1 MSDPLQSLVA
11 HYLST
16 NYPSVL
22 PSFLEASHLPPPD
35 PSKPPAPDLRTL
47 VEDYLSNQLVND
59 LNAATLNQESD
70 VDMDDEPSKDGSWR
84 GWTPKDMMKVTMD
97 PDVKLE
103 GVRRSIEGVS
113 AMNLLTVGEAK
124 VPKRVFDTSTASYV
138 ASYPSSIITTSVDKT
153 LKIIDYNTGEVDRI
167 LEPHKAAILSFA
179 IHPLNPRYLLTGSM
193 DGTTVLTDLITNEPL
208 QTFRSQKFVVRV
220 TFSPDGRYMA
230 TASYDHHIVLYSAV
244 GSAVPEPSS
253 DDEDDEVPLDE
264 TDDSLLAS
272 DATLRYEEV
281 HRIKVDANPESIV
294 FHPQS
299 TYLLYTI
306 RSSHLL
312 YYLSLD
318 HQRRWETMTKS
329 FNPHPMDNHVSFSV
343 LNMALHPSGKIIA
356 CQTGDHRGNAGERIL
371 LYGVEPEE
379 TERLGVLWT
388 GCEGDDFVLPRM
400 AWLPDG
406 SGIVTTTPNGYLNLL
421 TLAGETRSSV
431 KIHGASHLGQASSEV
446 VRDCV
451 VVPVPVTPNPISDGF
466 EDRASVTGRAW
477 EVVSVG
483 YDRQVRISR

>member
-1 MSDPLQSLVA
+1 MSDPLQRLVA

-22 PSFLEASHLPPPD
+22 PSFLEASHLPSPD
-35 PSKPPAPDLRTL
+35 PSNPPNPDLRTL
-47 VEDYLSNQLVND
+47 VEDYLSTQLVKD
-59 LNAATLNQESD
+59 LNDANI
-70 VDMDDEPSKDGSWR
+70 DDGEVEMEPTNDGSWR
-84 GWTPKDMMKVTMD
+84 GWTHKEMMKVTMD
-97 PDVKLE
+97 PGVKLE
-103 GVRRSIEGVS
+103 GVKRNIEGVS

-124 VPKRVFDTSTASYV
+124 VPKRVFDTATASYV

-153 LKIIDYNTGEVDRI
+153 LKIIDYQTGEVDRI
-167 LEPHKAAILSFA
+167 LEPHKAAVLSFA
-179 IHPLNPRYLLTGSM
+179 VHPLNPRYLLTGSM
-193 DGTTVLTDLITNEPL
+193 DGTTILTDLITNEPL

-220 TFSPDGRYMA
+220 AFSPDGRYMA

-244 GSAVPEPSS
+244 GSAIPDPLG
-253 DDEDDEVPLDE
+253 EDDIPLDE
-264 TDDSLLAS
+264 SDDLLLAS
-272 DATLRYEEV
+272 ESTLRYEEV
-281 HRIKVDANPESIV
+281 HRIKVDSNPESII

-299 TYLLYTI
+299 TYLLYTV

-312 YYLSLD
+312 YYLNLD
-318 HQRRWETMTKS
+318 PSSPSSGRQLWEIATKS

-371 LYGVEPEE
+371 LYGIEPGDI
-379 TERLGVLWT
+379 ERLGVLWT
-388 GCEGDDFVLPRM
+388 GSEGDDFVLPRM

-431 KIHGASHLGQASSEV
+431 KIHGASNLGQASSEV

-451 VVPVPVTPNPISDGF
+451 VVPTSRIDQESPG
-466 EDRASVTGRAW
+466 W